1 MSAEVKAPTS
11 KTSIAWG
18 REFLA
23 SVVVFLVALPLCMG
37 IAIASGVDP
46 ALGLISGIIGGL
58 VVAPIAGS
66 PLQVSGPAAGLVVLV
81 VDLVADYGIEALG
94 LAVLVAG
101 LLQMV
106 AGRLSLGRWFRAT
119 SPSVILGMLG
129 GIGVLIFASQFH
141 VMIDDLP
148 RSSGLENLR
157 SIPEAIYKGIFP
169 LDGSV
174 HHVAAM
180 IGMLTIATI
189 VLWDRFKP
197 PVLKAVPGALMG
209 VVTGTLV
216 SMGLDLPLS
225 LVNVPHSLLSEI
237 RLPGTDV
244 LGLLANPGYWAS
256 IMALAVIASAESLLS
271 AAAVDKMHTG
281 ERSDYNR
288 ELFAQGVGN
297 TIAGLVGALP
307 LTGVIVRSSA
317 NVNAGAT
324 TRASAIFHGVWLLAL
339 VMLFPMVLARIPT
352 ACLGA
357 VLVFTGYKLL
367 NPANLVRTWQK
378 DRSEFA
384 ILLTTITLIVVE
396 DLLIGVAAGIALT
409 AARLFWKMS
418 RLHTAREI
426 HPDGHPILHL
436 AGTATFVTL
445 PRLAEALE
453 GLPRKGV
460 IELRTPGLSFVDL
473 ACLEQITDWKSQ
485 VEANGG
491 TVIMNLDELTGRL
504 NEGPQRRI
512 TLHTGVQ
519 SIA

>member
-1 MSAEVKAPTS
+1 LKSEVNTEAKEAPVN
-11 KTSIAWG
+11 WG
-18 REFLA
+18 KELLA

-46 ALGLISGIIGGL
+46 ALGLISGIVGGL
-58 VVAPIAGS
+58 IVGPIAGS

-81 VDLVADYGIEALG
+81 VDLIGDYGIEALG
-94 LAVLVAG
+94 LAVLIAG
-101 LLQMV
+101 VLQ
-106 AGRLSLGRWFRAT
+106 AIAARLSLGRWFRAT

-141 VMIDDLP
+141 VMIDDVP
-148 RSSGLENLR
+148 RSSGLENLA

-174 HHVAAM
+174 HHLAAG
-180 IGMLTIATI
+180 IGLLTIASI

-197 PVLKAVPGALMG
+197 DVLRAVPGALIG
-209 VVTGTLV
+209 VVAGTV
-216 SMGLDLPLS
+216 VAMIFALPLS
-225 LVNVPHSLLSEI
+225 LVNVPHSLMSEI
-237 RLPGTDV
+237 RLPSIETLPL
-244 LGLLANPGYWAS
+244 LGDISYVGA
-256 IMALAVIASAESLLS
+256 IIALAVIASAESLLS
-271 AAAVDKMHTG
+271 AAAVDKMHHG
-281 ERSDYNR
+281 QRSDYNK

-297 TIAGLVGALP
+297 VVCGVLGALP

-317 NVNAGAT
+317 NVTAGAK
-324 TRASAIFHGVWLLAL
+324 TRASAIFHGIWLLAL
-339 VMLFPMVLARIPT
+339 VMFFPFILARIPT

-367 NPANLVRTWQK
+367 NPVNLVKTWKK
-378 DRSEFA
+378 DRAEFF
-384 ILLTTITLIVVE
+384 ILTTTITLIVVE
-396 DLLIGVAAGIALT
+396 DLLIGVAVGIALT

-418 RLHTAREI
+418 RLHTAREM

-453 GLPRKGV
+453 KMPRQGTV
-460 IELRTPGLSFVDL
+460 ELRTPGLSFVDL

-485 VEANGG
+485 VEGNGG
-491 TVIMNLDELTGRL
+491 TVIMSLDELTGRL
-504 NEGPQRRI
+504 NESPERRI
-512 TLHTGVQ
+512 QLHTGVQ